1 MNNYFLSELTVIIL
15 TYKTNRGVLKT
26 CLDSIDKR
34 VKIKIIENS
43 DKFENE
49 NEFLKKYSNLS
60 IDCTLENF
68 GFGRGYNF
76 GFKKINT
83 KFAFVLSPDTICDT
97 NFFDNLE
104 IHLNSKIDF
113 SIMGVSYY
121 EEDVKKT
128 GHLPYGYF
136 KKNQASKKFNETLL
150 DVDWVIGCAM
160 IINLSKFNDKKVF
173 DENIFI
179 YFEDFDICMSLLK
192 KGVKI
197 FSSKILFIKHI
208 GNSSSV
214 AIDPELKNA
223 ADKFRSWHFRWSQ
236 FYFHKKHYGNFYA
249 YRKSFS
255 KFFRYLILML
265 VSKIFLDKQKFDEL
279 NYSFQG
285 LFCSIL
291 GKKSS
296 YRIKMKKN

>member
-1 MNNYFLSELTVIIL
+1 MKTYSFIL
-15 TYKTNRGVLKT
+15 
-26 CLDSIDKR
+26 
-34 VKIKIIENS
+34 
-43 DKFENE
+43 
-49 NEFLKKYSNLS
+49 
-60 IDCTLENF
+60 
-68 GFGRGYNF
+68 
-76 GFKKINT
+76 
-83 KFAFVLSPDTICDT
+83 
-97 NFFDNLE
+97 
-104 IHLNSKIDF
+104 
-113 SIMGVSYY
+113 
-121 EEDVKKT
+121 
-128 GHLPYGYF
+128 
-136 KKNQASKKFNETLL
+136 
-150 DVDWVIGCAM
+150 
-160 IINLSKFNDKKVF
+160 
-173 DENIFI
+173 
-179 YFEDFDICMSLLK
+179 
-192 KGVKI
+192 
-197 FSSKILFIKHI
+197 KILIFVCLYLKVLRYFQVKFFIKHI